1 LGLILKQILGEN
13 QKPCYPSPVAGSR
26 FHAGTGGRNG
36 EAKAKGDIFAWI
48 GRNPLKSP
56 ESDEGIQENPN
67 LFALESLP
75 FSLDSFGI
83 LWWNLDCLGFLG

>member
-1 LGLILKQILGEN
+1 MFDGTAVTTE
-13 QKPCYPSPVAGSR
+13 AGQSR
-26 FHAGTGGRNG
+26 L
-36 EAKAKGDIFAWI
+36 FAWI

-83 LWWNLDCLGFLG
+83 LWPNLVFLGFLG